1 MEGSRLEAMRYI
13 GMDVHR
19 EFAQLAAVEDGLVRD
34 VGSQGV
40 DDLILGVLAGNS
52 DAIANQ

>member
-34 VGSQGV
+34 VGSQSHRKRCDSGL
-40 DDLILGVLAGNS
+40 LISL
-52 DAIANQ
+52 